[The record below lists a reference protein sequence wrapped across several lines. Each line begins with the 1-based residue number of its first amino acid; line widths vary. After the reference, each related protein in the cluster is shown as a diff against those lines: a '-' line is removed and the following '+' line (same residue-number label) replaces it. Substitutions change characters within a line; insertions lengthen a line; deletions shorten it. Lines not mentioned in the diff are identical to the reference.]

1 MKLDDTVMV
10 QFFGE
15 LIESYRQQIMDQE
28 EARELSK
35 KEKKFLADLRKELEL
50 SNPQAYRMVTEL
62 FGCMLDISQIK
73 QEQLYIQGIKD
84 GIRIRKLVKESRKV
98 RNVKKGTDRTAEG
111 KISCGYRGQAGADGR
126 GTPDAVRH
134 GGKSNWCG

>member
-84 GIRIRKLVKESRKV
+84 GIRIRKLVK
-98 RNVKKGTDRTAEG
+98 VKKGTDRTAEG

-134 GGKSNWCG
+134 GGKSN

>member
-15 LIESYRQQIMDQE
+15 LIESYRQQIMVQE
-28 EARELSK
+28 EARELIIQKVS
-35 KEKKFLADLRKELEL
+35 EALEKELEL

-84 GIRIRKLVKESRKV
+84 GIRIRKLVKEIE
-98 RNVKKGTDRTAEG
+98 EG
-111 KISCGYRGQAGADGR
+111 EEC
-126 GTPDAVRH
+126 
-134 GGKSNWCG
+134 

>member
-84 GIRIRKLVKESRKV
+84 GIRIRKLVKEIEEG
-98 RNVKKGTDRTAEG
+98 VKKGTDRTAEG

-134 GGKSNWCG
+134 GGKSN

>member
-35 KEKKFLADLRKELEL
+35 KEL

-84 GIRIRKLVKESRKV
+84 GIRIRKLVKEIE
-98 RNVKKGTDRTAEG
+98 EG
-111 KISCGYRGQAGADGR
+111 EEC
-126 GTPDAVRH
+126 
-134 GGKSNWCG
+134 

>member
-35 KEKKFLADLRKELEL
+35 KKKKFLADLRKELE
-50 SNPQAYRMVTEL
+50 
-62 FGCMLDISQIK
+62 QI
-73 QEQLYIQGIKD
+73 
-84 GIRIRKLVKESRKV
+84 
-98 RNVKKGTDRTAEG
+98 
-111 KISCGYRGQAGADGR
+111 GR
-126 GTPDAVRH
+126 AHV
-134 GGKSNWCG
+134 

>member
-35 KEKKFLADLRKELEL
+35 KKKKFLADLRKELEL
-50 SNPQAYRMVTEL
+50 PNPQAYRHQPDKT
-62 FGCMLDISQIK
+62 GTA
-73 QEQLYIQGIKD
+73 LYTGNK
-84 GIRIRKLVKESRKV
+84 GWNTNPKTGK
-98 RNVKKGTDRTAEG
+98 RN
-111 KISCGYRGQAGADGR
+111 RGR
-126 GTPDAVRH
+126 
-134 GGKSNWCG
+134 

>member
-50 SNPQAYRMVTEL
+50 SSVQ
-62 FGCMLDISQIK
+62 
-73 QEQLYIQGIKD
+73 D
-84 GIRIRKLVKESRKV
+84 G
-98 RNVKKGTDRTAEG
+98 DRTFWMHVRYQPDKTGTALYTGNKGWDTDQKTG
-111 KISCGYRGQAGADGR
+111 KRNRGR
-126 GTPDAVRH
+126 
-134 GGKSNWCG
+134 

>member
-1 MKLDDTVMV
+1 MKNKIFQSRDLCLRALDTNSACAKSVRRNEDKMKLDDTVMV

-35 KEKKFLADLRKELEL
+35 KEKKFLADLREELEL
-50 SNPQAYRMVTEL
+50 PNPQAYRLVTEL

-84 GIRIRKLVKESRKV
+84 GIRIRKLVKEIE
-98 RNVKKGTDRTAEG
+98 EG
-111 KISCGYRGQAGADGR
+111 EEC
-126 GTPDAVRH
+126 
-134 GGKSNWCG
+134 

>member
-15 LIESYRQQIMDQE
+15 LIESYRQQIM
-28 EARELSK
+28 
-35 KEKKFLADLRKELEL
+35 EKKFLADLRKELEL

-84 GIRIRKLVKESRKV
+84 GIRIRKLVKEIE
-98 RNVKKGTDRTAEG
+98 EG
-111 KISCGYRGQAGADGR
+111 EEC
-126 GTPDAVRH
+126 
-134 GGKSNWCG
+134 

>member
-50 SNPQAYRMVTEL
+50 SKPH
-62 FGCMLDISQIK
+62 G
-73 QEQLYIQGIKD
+73 
-84 GIRIRKLVKESRKV
+84 
-98 RNVKKGTDRTAEG
+98 DRTFWMH
-111 KISCGYRGQAGADGR
+111 
-126 GTPDAVRH
+126 VRH
-134 GGKSNWCG
+134 QPDKTGTALYTGNKGWNTNPKTGKRNRGR

>member
-35 KEKKFLADLRKELEL
+35 KEK
-50 SNPQAYRMVTEL
+50 SSWQT
-62 FGCMLDISQIK
+62 
-73 QEQLYIQGIKD
+73 
-84 GIRIRKLVKESRKV
+84 
-98 RNVKKGTDRTAEG
+98 
-111 KISCGYRGQAGADGR
+111 
-126 GTPDAVRH
+126 
-134 GGKSNWCG
+134 

>member
-35 KEKKFLADLRKELEL
+35 KEKKL
-50 SNPQAYRMVTEL
+50 TEL

-84 GIRIRKLVKESRKV
+84 GIRIRKLVKEIE
-98 RNVKKGTDRTAEG
+98 EG
-111 KISCGYRGQAGADGR
+111 EEC
-126 GTPDAVRH
+126 
-134 GGKSNWCG
+134 

>member
-73 QEQLYIQGIKD
+73 QEQLKELGWRVIVIWECELKKNFQGTMN
-84 GIRIRKLVKESRKV
+84 RLEQQLV
-98 RNVKKGTDRTAEG
+98 NV
-111 KISCGYRGQAGADGR
+111 
-126 GTPDAVRH
+126 
-134 GGKSNWCG
+134 N

>member
-35 KEKKFLADLRKELEL
+35 KEKKFLADLRKVVHYEGTKSFRITIFGFFIGATGLL
-50 SNPQAYRMVTEL
+50 VLAAIDL
-62 FGCMLDISQIK
+62 FYFGQRNRKYINDINTFVSDK
-73 QEQLYIQGIKD
+73 FYI
-84 GIRIRKLVKESRKV
+84 R
-98 RNVKKGTDRTAEG
+98 
-111 KISCGYRGQAGADGR
+111 
-126 GTPDAVRH
+126 
-134 GGKSNWCG
+134 

>member
-35 KEKKFLADLRKELEL
+35 KKKKFLADLRKELEL
-50 SNPQAYRMVTEL
+50 PNPQAYRMVTEL

-84 GIRIRKLVKESRKV
+84 GIRIRKLVNEIE
-98 RNVKKGTDRTAEG
+98 EG
-111 KISCGYRGQAGADGR
+111 EEC
-126 GTPDAVRH
+126 
-134 GGKSNWCG
+134 

>member
-35 KEKKFLADLRKELEL
+35 KKKKFLADLRKELEL
-50 SNPQAYRMVTEL
+50 PNPASVQ
-62 FGCMLDISQIK
+62 
-73 QEQLYIQGIKD
+73 D
-84 GIRIRKLVKESRKV
+84 G
-98 RNVKKGTDRTAEG
+98 DRTFWMH
-111 KISCGYRGQAGADGR
+111 
-126 GTPDAVRH
+126 VRH
-134 GGKSNWCG
+134 QPDQTGTALYTGNKGWNTNPKTGKRNRGR

>member
-10 QFFGE
+10 QFLGS
-15 LIESYRQQIMDQE
+15 LSNHTASRSWIRKRQGNFQ
-28 EARELSK
+28 RRK
-35 KEKKFLADLRKELEL
+35 KKFLADLRKELEL

-84 GIRIRKLVKESRKV
+84 GIRIRKLVKEIE
-98 RNVKKGTDRTAEG
+98 EG
-111 KISCGYRGQAGADGR
+111 EEC
-126 GTPDAVRH
+126 
-134 GGKSNWCG
+134 

>member
-35 KEKKFLADLRKELEL
+35 KEKKFLADLRKEL
-50 SNPQAYRMVTEL
+50 
-62 FGCMLDISQIK
+62 
-73 QEQLYIQGIKD
+73 GIVFC
-84 GIRIRKLVKESRKV
+84 L
-98 RNVKKGTDRTAEG
+98 
-111 KISCGYRGQAGADGR
+111 KIIWDTSSVGR
-126 GTPDAVRH
+126 APDF
-134 GGKSNWCG
+134 

>member
-35 KEKKFLADLRKELEL
+35 KGQRNATGHWRSGMGSSGQRRSKTSLQEKRSWKRLMK
-50 SNPQAYRMVTEL
+50 
-62 FGCMLDISQIK
+62 I
-73 QEQLYIQGIKD
+73 YIEK
-84 GIRIRKLVKESRKV
+84 
-98 RNVKKGTDRTAEG
+98 
-111 KISCGYRGQAGADGR
+111 
-126 GTPDAVRH
+126 
-134 GGKSNWCG
+134 

>member
-62 FGCMLDISQIK
+62 FGCMLDI
-73 QEQLYIQGIKD
+73 IQGIKD
-84 GIRIRKLVKESRKV
+84 GIRIRKLVKEIE
-98 RNVKKGTDRTAEG
+98 EG
-111 KISCGYRGQAGADGR
+111 EEC
-126 GTPDAVRH
+126 
-134 GGKSNWCG
+134 

>member
-35 KEKKFLADLRKELEL
+35 KEKKVPGRLKKRTGAAKPA
-50 SNPQAYRMVTEL
+50 SVQ
-62 FGCMLDISQIK
+62 
-73 QEQLYIQGIKD
+73 D
-84 GIRIRKLVKESRKV
+84 G
-98 RNVKKGTDRTAEG
+98 DRTFWMH
-111 KISCGYRGQAGADGR
+111 
-126 GTPDAVRH
+126 VRH
-134 GGKSNWCG
+134 QPDQTGTALYTGNKGWDTDQKTGKRNRGR

>member
-50 SNPQAYRMVTEL
+50 SNPQAYRM
-62 FGCMLDISQIK
+62 LDISQIK

-84 GIRIRKLVKESRKV
+84 GIRIRKLVKEIE
-98 RNVKKGTDRTAEG
+98 EG
-111 KISCGYRGQAGADGR
+111 EEC
-126 GTPDAVRH
+126 
-134 GGKSNWCG
+134 

>member
-28 EARELSK
+28 EARELIIQKVSEALE

-84 GIRIRKLVKESRKV
+84 GIRIRKLVKEIE
-98 RNVKKGTDRTAEG
+98 EG
-111 KISCGYRGQAGADGR
+111 EEC
-126 GTPDAVRH
+126 
-134 GGKSNWCG
+134 

>member
-50 SNPQAYRMVTEL
+50 SNRMVTEL

-84 GIRIRKLVKESRKV
+84 GIRIRKLVKEIE
-98 RNVKKGTDRTAEG
+98 EG
-111 KISCGYRGQAGADGR
+111 EEC
-126 GTPDAVRH
+126 
-134 GGKSNWCG
+134 

>member
-28 EARELSK
+28 E
-35 KEKKFLADLRKELEL
+35 
-50 SNPQAYRMVTEL
+50 RMVTEL

-84 GIRIRKLVKESRKV
+84 GIRIRKLVKEIE
-98 RNVKKGTDRTAEG
+98 EG
-111 KISCGYRGQAGADGR
+111 EEC
-126 GTPDAVRH
+126 
-134 GGKSNWCG
+134 

>member
-35 KEKKFLADLRKELEL
+35 KEKKFLADLRKEL
-50 SNPQAYRMVTEL
+50 
-62 FGCMLDISQIK
+62 D
-73 QEQLYIQGIKD
+73 
-84 GIRIRKLVKESRKV
+84 
-98 RNVKKGTDRTAEG
+98 
-111 KISCGYRGQAGADGR
+111 
-126 GTPDAVRH
+126 VRH
-134 GGKSNWCG
+134 QPDKTGTALYTGNKGWNTNPKTGKRNRGR

>member
-1 MKLDDTVMV
+1 MKNKIFQSRDLCLRALDTNSACAKSVRRNEDKMKLDDTVMV

-50 SNPQAYRMVTEL
+50 PNPQAYRMVTEL

-84 GIRIRKLVKESRKV
+84 GIRIRKLVKEIE
-98 RNVKKGTDRTAEG
+98 EG
-111 KISCGYRGQAGADGR
+111 EEC
-126 GTPDAVRH
+126 
-134 GGKSNWCG
+134 

>member
-15 LIESYRQQIMDQE
+15 LIESYRQQIME
-28 EARELSK
+28 

-84 GIRIRKLVKESRKV
+84 GIRIRKLVKEIE
-98 RNVKKGTDRTAEG
+98 EG
-111 KISCGYRGQAGADGR
+111 EEC
-126 GTPDAVRH
+126 
-134 GGKSNWCG
+134 